1 MAQKVQYNTT
11 QKPALIPDGPA
22 VQEQWRSMS
31 TIKVG
36 RYGKYLARQELVRL
50 GLDVCPTAIPD
61 HNVDIVVRSNDGL
74 TYADVQVRTL
84 RRWSTYFFITDDE
97 FPPKDD
103 IYLALVVLPEG
114 SSPKYCLLPRS
125 AWGEGQPNYLVHRD
139 CIGCKSRPECGI
151 RMSGRV
157 MEAIVQDYPMESV
170 AALLR

>member
-31 TIKVG
+31 PIKVG

-50 GLDVCPTAIPD
+50 GLDVCPTATPD

-84 RRWSTYFFITDDE
+84 RRWSTYFFITEYE
-97 FPPKDD
+97 FPQKDNA
-103 IYLALVVLPEG
+103 YLALVVLPEG

-125 AWGEGQPNYLVHRD
+125 AWGNGHPKYLIHYD
-139 CIGCKSRPECGI
+139 HIGHKSSREYGI
-151 RMSGRV
+151 RMSENV
-157 MEAIVQDYPMESV
+157 MKELLRDYRMDSV
-170 AALLR
+170 AASLR